1 MKRCKQW
8 MKFSVV
14 SSLVS
19 MAVGCAAP
27 QAATPTSVPDAA
39 VSDASAQAVVV
50 EPVVVAAQAQQGI
63 DAAWLS
69 FRDQKDARLEQVGAT
84 LLECAL
90 AKQGKGSEISPECV
104 ARRDTFEVAYGLSTL
119 YRLTHDPAYLD
130 AADATLD
137 AKTVS
142 RVGRQEAYGQSF
154 FLALA
159 TERERTKRRT
169 DLHAEALK
177 VAETLEAWLTEADD
191 YSFAQRTMFGNEDNA
206 AVVLERLW
214 DWAELNADDAL
225 RDRLRVLTEQ
235 RFVAKDMDSWCP
247 QTIDGEPENFEF
259 LPPCLQRA
267 SAVLSVLP
275 AKRSSPWLDTFLD
288 LQTELQPQTLS
299 RLNTHEALNFTR
311 AIALWRVFEA
321 TGDTR
326 YRTKYVQHVE
336 AGFDR
341 LAQRSDAG
349 ESIDPWHAAFA
360 VQALA
365 ASFGA

>member
-14 SSLVS
+14 SGLLSTV
-19 MAVGCAAP
+19 VGCAGP
-27 QAATPTSVPDAA
+27 QTPTPTVSPAIAA
-39 VSDASAQAVVV
+39 PEASAPAVVI
-50 EPVVVAAQAQQGI
+50 EPVVAAASQQGI
-63 DAAWLS
+63 DRAWSS
-69 FRDQKDARLEQVGAT
+69 FRDQRDARLAQVGET
-84 LLECAL
+84 LLACAQ
-90 AKQGKGSEISPECV
+90 ASGSDASPACV
-104 ARRDTFEVAYGLSTL
+104 TRRETFEVAFGLSTL
-119 YRLTHDPAYLD
+119 YRLTHDPVYLEG
-130 AADATLD
+130 ADATLD
-137 AKTVS
+137 AKTVG
-142 RVGRQEAYGQSF
+142 RVGRQDAYGQAF

-169 DLHAEALK
+169 DLHAEALA
-177 VAETLEAWLTEADD
+177 VATTLETWISDADD
-191 YSFAQRTMFGNEDNA
+191 YTFAQRTMFGKEDNA

-225 RDRLRVLTEQ
+225 RDRLRALTER

-247 QTIDGEPENFEF
+247 QTVDGEPENFEF

-275 AKRSSPWLDTFLD
+275 TKRSNPWLDTFLA
-288 LQTELQPQTLS
+288 LQTELQPQTMS
-299 RLNTHEALNFTR
+299 RLSTHEALNFTR
-311 AIALWRVFEA
+311 AVALWRVYEA

-349 ESIDPWHAAFA
+349 EAVDPWHAAFA

-365 ASFGA
+365 ASAEG